1 MSENPCVTFHFR
13 KFGVVRAELYPEIA
27 PETVRNFLYLIDRQ
41 YYNGLRVHQVIPHYM
56 LQTGCPVGRG
66 NSGPG
71 YGIYGEFTENGFDN
85 PLKHT
90 AGALTMIRNEMPN
103 SAGSI
108 FAILAGDIPSMDGKQ
123 AVFGKVIEGL
133 DVVDKITMVRRDSA
147 NRPYWRYILD
157 RVEKETFGVTYEK
170 PQMLDL
176 YRRVFTFR

>member
-1 MSENPCVTFHFR
+1 
-13 KFGVVRAELYPEIA
+13 
-27 PETVRNFLYLIDRQ
+27 
-41 YYNGLRVHQVIPHYM
+41 
-56 LQTGCPVGRG
+56 
-66 NSGPG
+66 
-71 YGIYGEFTENGFDN
+71 
-85 PLKHT
+85 
-90 AGALTMIRNEMPN
+90 
-103 SAGSI
+103 
-108 FAILAGDIPSMDGKQ
+108 MDGKQ

>member
-1 MSENPCVTFHFR
+1 MTATGKCLVACLGKNMVTITMI
-13 KFGVVRAELYPEIA
+13 KKG
-27 PETVRNFLYLIDRQ
+27 T
-41 YYNGLRVHQVIPHYM
+41 
-56 LQTGCPVGRG
+56 
-66 NSGPG
+66 
-71 YGIYGEFTENGFDN
+71 DN
-85 PLKHT
+85 PRPARAKFSRDLTKKEQKQAT
-90 AGALTMIRNEMPN
+90 AVKMTMIRNEMPN